1 MVLESLEYVSEDG
14 GMTVLGDVLK
24 DTPHKFQ
31 EPVLVALELMKFG
44 LLSGEPFDP
53 AQGQVRGSFFQITRN
68 GEEWRRTITIVIWGK
83 N

>member
-1 MVLESLEYVSEDG
+1 MLLESLEYVSEDG

-53 AQGQVRGSFFQITRN
+53 AQGQVWDVF
-68 GEEWRRTITIVIWGK
+68 GK
-83 N
+83 SGGGNDIFELMHNMTQT